1 MLGVSAKMN
10 RDELRQLIEPLHLRG
25 NHVVV
30 QTRLASLGH
39 LEGGPAILCEALIE
53 AVGPSGTLM
62 MPTFTHTETV
72 RESSANRNPAAPSHR
87 PIPYH
92 ADLPVSP
99 EVGIVAEMFR
109 HMGGVL
115 RSNHPTHSFA
125 AWGRQAREVLSTQ
138 RDNNPLGPLKKLN
151 VMQGQV
157 LLLGTTL
164 QSATIIHLAE
174 ERANV
179 PYLGRKT
186 ALRINAGGYEER
198 VVVENFPGCSVA
210 FDRLGE
216 YLDPAKVR
224 STTLPHGEG
233 RKIAVRYLV
242 NLASQL
248 LANDPR
254 LFICD
259 SPTCPSCAHKH
270 AAVGTSAAV
279 SGRR

>member
-1 MLGVSAKMN
+1 MN
-10 RDELRQLIEPLHLRG
+10 RDELRQILDRLVLRG

-30 QTRLASLGH
+30 HTNLSSLGH
-39 LEGGPAILCEALIE
+39 LEGGPSVLCEALID
-53 AVGPSGTLM
+53 VIGPGGTLV
-62 MPTFTHTETV
+62 MPTFTYTETI
-72 RESSANRNPAAPSHR
+72 RDTPQSRGAPQAVGR
-87 PIPYH
+87 MRAIPYH

-99 EVGIVAEMFR
+99 DVGIAAEMFR
-109 HMGGVL
+109 HMPGVL

-164 QSATIIHLAE
+164 QAATVIHLAE
-174 ERANV
+174 ERAGV

-198 VVVENFPGCSVA
+198 VVVENFPGCAAA
-210 FDRLGE
+210 FDRLEPYIEPG
-216 YLDPAKVR
+216 KVR
-224 STTLPHGEG
+224 STELPHGTA
-233 RKIAVRYLV
+233 RKLPIRYLV

-248 LANDPR
+248 LSNEPR
-254 LFICD
+254 LFVCD
-259 SPTCPSCAHKH
+259 DPSCASCANKH
-270 AAVGTSAAV
+270 SAVGKSPAV
-279 SGRR
+279 LGHR

>member
-1 MLGVSAKMN
+1 MN
-10 RDELRQLIEPLHLRG
+10 RDELRQVLDRLSLRG

-30 QTRLASLGH
+30 QTSLASLGH
-39 LEGGPAILCEALIE
+39 LEGGPAVLCEALIE

-62 MPTFTHTETV
+62 MPTFTHTETI
-72 RESSANRNPAAPSHR
+72 RDSSPSRNSPAAPGHR

-99 EVGIVAEMFR
+99 EVGIAAEMFR
-109 HMGGVL
+109 HMAGVL

-164 QSATIIHLAE
+164 QGATVIHLAE
-174 ERANV
+174 ERASV
-179 PYLGRKT
+179 PYLGRRT

-210 FDRLGE
+210 FDRLE
-216 YLDPAKVR
+216 PYLDPSKVR
-224 STTLPHGEG
+224 STPLPHGEG

-254 LFICD
+254 LFVCD
-259 SPTCPSCAHKH
+259 NPNCSSCANKH
-270 AAVGTSAAV
+270 AAVGNAPAAL
-279 SGRR
+279 GRR

>member
-1 MLGVSAKMN
+1 MN
-10 RDELRQLIEPLHLRG
+10 REELRQLLERLNLRG

-30 QTRLASLGH
+30 QTSLASLGPI
-39 LEGGPAILCEALIE
+39 EGGPASLCETLIE

-62 MPTFTHTETV
+62 MPTFTQTETI
-72 RESSANRNPAAPSHR
+72 RESVPNRNPGAAISHR

-99 EVGIVAEMFR
+99 DVGIVAEMFR
-109 HMGGVL
+109 HMAGVL

-157 LLLGTTL
+157 LLLGAPL
-164 QSATIIHLAE
+164 QAATVIHLAE
-174 ERANV
+174 ERASL
-179 PYLGRKT
+179 PYLGRRT

-210 FDRLGE
+210 FDRLDA
-216 YLDPAKVR
+216 YLDPNKVHR
-224 STTLPHGEG
+224 ALLPHGEA

-242 NLASQL
+242 NLASQVL
-248 LANDPR
+248 VNEPR
-254 LFICD
+254 FFICD
-259 SPTCPSCAHKH
+259 NPVCVGCASKR
-270 AAVGTSAAV
+270 AAVGNIPAMQ
-279 SGRR
+279 GQG